1 MQAISLELRDRSDHI
16 ETVRYVPSLVD
27 EKRPIQVVE
36 GSGVLQEAPSR
47 CTFPKWESNS
57 RKEICDARNE
67 GEK

>member
-1 MQAISLELRDRSDHI
+1 MRKTGPRKFSKETMQAISLELRDRSDHI

-47 CTFPKWESNS
+47 CTFPK
-57 RKEICDARNE
+57 
-67 GEK
+67 